1 MIFRGGRRKSRER
14 EKTIKKRTKKKNNE
28 LEFYEWKERGN
39 ISLKIPNKRCH
50 SREKG

>member
-28 LEFYEWKERGN
+28 LEFYDLER
-39 ISLKIPNKRCH
+39 KR
-50 SREKG
+50 KYIFKNTK